1 MLITK
6 LQLSGQKTPRSV
18 MTCYQDFSLSNKN
31 NCYRRKLSCKLTFL
45 PVCLNPPLNRPAVS
59 LAVIKAKE
67 LYAKEAIS
75 EVK

>member
-31 NCYRRKLSCKLTFL
+31 NWYRRKLSCKLTFL